1 MRALVHLSAA
11 LGLAACASGPVHVSA
26 DRCWSVAA
34 GDKVEGAAILFVASP
49 FTFHVGPK
57 VAGGRDCPR
66 YPIRLANQ
74 AVDKAYREIIDA
86 PARVDP
92 SGGPSAFMVRLN
104 GDVMSGV
111 DGGMA
116 IIHLTSLAPL
126 PSPNRHQPYTGAASA
141 PAP

>member
-1 MRALVHLSAA
+1 MSTSFSECALVHLSAA

-66 YPIRLANQ
+66 YPIRFANR
-74 AVDKAYREIIDA
+74 AVDKAI
-86 PARVDP
+86 AR
-92 SGGPSAFMVRLN
+92 SSTRLR
-104 GDVMSGV
+104 
-111 DGGMA
+111 A
-116 IIHLTSLAPL
+116 LILAADRAR
-126 PSPNRHQPYTGAASA
+126 SWFG
-141 PAP
+141 